1 MLASASRRHREH
13 EPQVDGLSAD
23 SLGYFELMAEC
34 SVALGGF
41 AAVHAVLRGSTGPR
55 GAYRAWGSV
64 TYGFTALLMSLAPL
78 LVAAGADLDR
88 AGWRTASALGL
99 LPCVGCQVA
108 SLVWNR
114 RLNRAGHPPQARAVL
129 RTNQTVLSL
138 AILALL
144 ANVAAWPWPPSWSAY
159 ASATTLVFFSGVIS
173 ISMSF
178 WLAMSHSLQEGSDEP

>member
-1 MLASASRRHREH
+1 MS
-13 EPQVDGLSAD
+13 GLGAD

-55 GAYRAWGSV
+55 GTYRAWGSV

-88 AGWRTASALGL
+88 AGWRAASALGL
-99 LPCVGCQVA
+99 LPCVACQVA

-114 RLNRAGHPPQARAVL
+114 RLNRAGHRPQARAVFG
-129 RTNQTVLSL
+129 TNMTVLSL

-144 ANVAAWPWPPSWSAY
+144 ANVVGWPWSPGWGAY
-159 ASATTLVFFSGVIS
+159 ASATTLVLFSGVLAIS
-173 ISMSF
+173 ISF
-178 WLAMSHSLQEGSDEP
+178 WLAMSHSLQEGSAEP